1 MCYVAYTLLMVFEEQ
16 KRQPANLASGRE
28 AYASRPFIN
37 YINANSTRLFLS
49 PNSLSLNP
57 K

>member
-1 MCYVAYTLLMVFEEQ
+1 MCYVAYTLLVVFGKP
-16 KRQPANLASGRE
+16 KRQTVNLASGRE
-28 AYASRPFIN
+28 AYASRPLIN